1 MDYDYTIDTIEKIL
15 LKRILNDKKYM
26 SKIIDIFDIRWF
38 EKNKNSGIIVNL
50 AMKYFK
56 KYSKLPTERIIKEL
70 INKYCEKNGSSDINE
85 MNNILLELSSFN
97 LNINDECA
105 NKNLEKYITDR
116 AMYYCISDNV
126 QEMMKSGNVD
136 KCLDRFYKVQKISF
150 QDDDLG
156 SMYFSKDE
164 MDKHWT
170 YINNPEAKIKT
181 GWRCLD
187 NATNG
192 GFLKDGRMLALFA
205 GQAGLGKSLFLSN
218 IAVNFLKQNLSVVVI
233 SMEMSQDVYS
243 TRFDSVIA
251 DTDINGLKYS
261 HKTARQKIEEFYN
274 KHPGAN
280 LVIKEFAPK
289 STRVIDIES
298 YLEKLQENNIKIDVI
313 VVDYLN
319 LVLPNTKIDGMY
331 ESIKLVAEQL
341 RGVSYK
347 FNAPVISATQVN
359 RQGMN
364 NENVDLQNISESSGQ
379 AATADF
385 IGMIYQTPDDRSNG
399 VLNLRVCKNRFGAP
413 GRSLQFMLNGKTLEL
428 KDLEEANE
436 EDIDDLDE
444 ASMILD
450 NVQDL
455 SSDINMDL

>member
-1 MDYDYTIDTIEKIL
+1 MEYDYTIETIEKIL
-15 LKRILNDKKYM
+15 LKRALNDKKYM
-26 SKIIDIFDIRWF
+26 SKIIDIYDIRWF
-38 EKNKNSGIIVNL
+38 EKNKNNGIILSL
-50 AMKYFK
+50 AIKYYK
-56 KYSKLPTERIIKEL
+56 KYAKLPSDKIIGEL
-70 INKYCEKNGSSDINE
+70 ILKYGEKNPSVDINQI
-85 MNNILLELSSFN
+85 NSILVELSAFTLSV
-97 LNINDECA
+97 NDDCA
-105 NKNLEKYITDR
+105 NKNLEKYISDR

-136 KCLDRFYKVQKISF
+136 KCLERFYKVQKISF

-156 SMYFSKDE
+156 SQYFDKNE
-164 MDKHWT
+164 MDRHWS

-187 NATNG
+187 DVTNG

-218 IAVNFLKQNLSVVVI
+218 LGVNFLKQNLSVVVI

-251 DTDINGLKYS
+251 DTDINGLQYN
-261 HKTARQKIEEFYN
+261 HKTARERVEDFYK
-274 KHPGAN
+274 KHPNAN
-280 LVIKEFAPK
+280 LIIKEFAPK

-298 YLEKLQENNIKIDVI
+298 YLEKLQENNIKIDVVI
-313 VVDYLN
+313 VDYLN
-319 LVLPNTKIDGMY
+319 LVLPNTRTEGMY

-341 RGVSYK
+341 RGLSYK

-385 IGMIYQTPDDRSNG
+385 IGMIYQTVDDRTNH
-399 VLNLRVCKNRFGAP
+399 VLNVRVCKNRFGAP
-413 GRSLQFMLNGKTLEL
+413 GRSLQFMLNSKTLEL
-428 KDLEEANE
+428 KDLEDTQNETE
-436 EDIDDLDE
+436 EDE
-444 ASMILD
+444 ADIIL
-450 NVQDL
+450 NNIPEL
-455 SSDINMDL
+455 SSDIMEL

>member
-1 MDYDYTIDTIEKIL
+1 MDYDYTIETIEKIL
-15 LKRILNDKKYM
+15 LKRSLSDKKYM
-26 SKIIDIFDIRWF
+26 SKIIEIFDMRWF
-38 EKNKNSGIIVNL
+38 DKSKNSGIILNL
-50 AMKYFK
+50 AIKYYK
-56 KYSKLPTERIIKEL
+56 KYSKLPSDKIIKEL
-70 INKYCEKNGSSDINE
+70 INKYCEKNPSCDINDMNSILIE
-85 MNNILLELSSFN
+85 MSSFG
-97 LNINDECA
+97 LSVNDECA

-116 AMYYCISDNV
+116 AMYYSISDNV

-136 KCLDRFYKVQKISF
+136 KCLERFYKVQKISF

-156 SMYFSKDE
+156 SFYFSKDE
-164 MDKHWT
+164 MDKHWA

-218 IAVNFLKQNLSVVVI
+218 IAVNFLKQDLSVVVI

-243 TRFDSVIA
+243 TRFDSVISN
-251 DTDINGLKYS
+251 TDINGLKYNHTS
-261 HKTARQKIEEFYN
+261 ARSVIEKFYQE
-274 KHPGAN
+274 HPNAN

-298 YLEKLQENNIKIDVI
+298 YLEKLQENGVKIDVV

-319 LVLPNTKIDGMY
+319 LVLPNSKIDGMY

-341 RGVSYK
+341 RGLSYK

-413 GRSLQFMLNGKTLEL
+413 GRSLQFMLNNKTLEL
-428 KDLEEANE
+428 KDLEQASE
-436 EDIDDLDE
+436 EENDE
-444 ASMILD
+444 DESDMIL
-450 NVQDL
+450 NNIPDL
-455 SSDINMDL
+455 SADLISDL

>member
-1 MDYDYTIDTIEKIL
+1 MEYDYTIETIEKIL
-15 LKRILNDKKYM
+15 LKRSLTDKKYM
-26 SKIIDIFDIRWF
+26 SKVSDLFDIRWF
-38 EKNKNSGIIVNL
+38 ERSKSSGIIVNL
-50 AMKYFK
+50 AIKYFK
-56 KYSKLPTERIIKEL
+56 KYSKLPTDRTIKEL
-70 INKYCEKNGSSDINE
+70 IKKYCEKDSSADFND
-85 MNNILLELSSFN
+85 MNSILIELSAFN
-97 LNINDECA
+97 INLNDECA
-105 NKNLEKYITDR
+105 NKNLEKYITDK

-156 SMYFSKDE
+156 AIYFNKDD
-164 MDKHWT
+164 MDKHWE
-170 YINNPEAKIKT
+170 YINNPEAKIRT

-187 NATNG
+187 NVTNG

-205 GQAGLGKSLFLSN
+205 GQAGLGKSLFLAN
-218 IAVNFLKQNLSVVVI
+218 IATNFLKQNLSVVVI

-243 TRFDSVIA
+243 SRFDAIISN
-251 DTDINGLKYS
+251 TNINGLKYE
-261 HKTARQKIEEFYN
+261 HKTARERIENFY
-274 KHPGAN
+274 KEHPQAN

-298 YLEKLQENNIKIDVI
+298 YLEKLIESNIKIDVI

-319 LVLPNTKIDGMY
+319 LVLPNTRIDGMY

-385 IGMIYQTPDDRSNG
+385 IGMIYQTPDDRNNS
-399 VLNLRVCKNRFGAP
+399 VLNLRICKNRFGAP
-413 GRSLQFMLNGKTLEL
+413 GKSLQFMLNGKTLEL
-428 KDLEEANE
+428 KDLEETQAE
-436 EDIDDLDE
+436 EETEESETDL
-444 ASMILD
+444 IL
-450 NVQDL
+450 NNTTEL
-455 SSDINMDL
+455 SSDIDLI

>member
-1 MDYDYTIDTIEKIL
+1 MDYDYTIETIEKIL
-15 LKRILNDKKYM
+15 LKRILTDKKYM

-38 EKNKNSGIIVNL
+38 EKSKNSGIIVNL

-70 INKYCEKNGSSDINE
+70 INKYCEKNSSSNINE

-97 LNINDECA
+97 LIINDDCA

-251 DTDINGLKYS
+251 NTDINGLKYS
-261 HKTARQKIEEFYN
+261 HKTARQKIEEFY
-274 KHPGAN
+274 KKYPGAN

-298 YLEKLQENNIKIDVI
+298 YLEKLQENNIKIDVVI
-313 VVDYLN
+313 VDYLN
-319 LVLPNTKIDGMY
+319 LVLPNSRIDGMY

-341 RGVSYK
+341 RGLSYK

-413 GRSLQFMLNGKTLEL
+413 GRSLQFILNNKTLEL
-428 KDLEEANE
+428 KDLEESAE
-436 EDIDDLDE
+436 ENLEDETESDI
-444 ASMILD
+444 IL
-450 NVQDL
+450 NNISNI
-455 SSDINMDL
+455 SSDITEL

>member
-1 MDYDYTIDTIEKIL
+1 MEYDYTNEVIEKIL
-15 LKRILNDKKYM
+15 LKRSLTDKKYM
-26 SKIIDIFDIRWF
+26 SKIVDIFDKRWF
-38 EKNKNSGIIVNL
+38 EKNTNIGIILEL
-50 AMKYFK
+50 AIKYYK
-56 KYSKLPTERIIKEL
+56 KYNKLPENRILKEL
-70 INKYCEKNGSSDINE
+70 IRKYCEKCETVALNDI
-85 MNNILLELSSFN
+85 NNILIELSSFN
-97 LNINDECA
+97 IILNDDCA
-105 NKNLEKYITDR
+105 NKNLEKYITDK

-156 SMYFSKDE
+156 SIYFSKDE
-164 MDKHWT
+164 MDKHWD
-170 YINNPEAKIKT
+170 YINNPEAKIST
-181 GWRCLD
+181 GWNCLD
-187 NATNG
+187 SVTNG

-218 IAVNFLKQNLSVVVI
+218 IAVNFLKQNMSVVVI

-243 TRFDSVIA
+243 TRFDSVISNS
-251 DTDINGLKYS
+251 DINGLKYS
-261 HKTARQKIEEFYN
+261 AKTSRQRIEEFYQ
-274 KHPGAN
+274 KHPKAN
-280 LVIKEFAPK
+280 LIIKEYAPK
-289 STRVIDIES
+289 SIRVIDIES
-298 YLEKLQENNIKIDVI
+298 YLEKLVENNIRIDAI

-319 LVLPNTKIDGMY
+319 LVLPNTRIEGMY

-341 RGVSYK
+341 RGLSYK

-385 IGMIYQTPDDRSNG
+385 IGMIYQTPEDRSNR
-399 VLNLRVCKNRFGAP
+399 VLNVRVCKNRFGAP

-428 KDLEEANE
+428 KDYEESMVSE
-436 EDIDDLDE
+436 EDEESESD
-444 ASMILD
+444 MIFNNLT
-450 NVQDL
+450 NL
-455 SSDINMDL
+455 SSEMDI